1 MQAFNIKRG
10 RKIIDTVFYK
20 DLPKQSTSDVEKALL
35 ARGEMPSDCTV
46 TKVRRV
52 LKDEF
57 VMQANY
63 GFGHGWEDECSEAS
77 SKEINQRLKEYR
89 EAAGSVGSYRVIV
102 RRVPV

>member
-10 RKIIDTVFYK
+10 RKIIDTVFYN
-20 DLPKQSTSDVEKALL
+20 DLPKESAQDIEKALR
-35 ARGEMPSDCTV
+35 ARGEMPEDCYV

-63 GFGHGWEDECSEAS
+63 GYGHGWEDECSEDS
-77 SKEINQRLKEYR
+77 RKEINQRLKEYR
-89 EAAGSVGSYRVIV
+89 ENAGSAGTYRVIV

>member
-10 RKIIDTVFYK
+10 RKIIDTVFYN
-20 DLPKQSTSDVEKALL
+20 DLPKQSASDVEKALL
-35 ARGEMPSDCTV
+35 ARGEMSSDCTV
-46 TKVRRV
+46 AKVRRV

-63 GFGHGWEDECSEAS
+63 GYGHGWEDEYSEAS
-77 SKEINQRLKEYR
+77 RKEINRRLKEYR
-89 EAAGSVGSYRVIV
+89 ENAGNVGSYRVIV

>member
-10 RKIIDTVFYK
+10 RKIVDTVFYNDTKESAK
-20 DLPKQSTSDVEKALL
+20 DIEKALSN
-35 ARGEMPSDCTV
+35 RGELPEGCHV

-63 GFGHGWEDECSEAS
+63 GFGHGWEDECTEESR
-77 SKEINQRLKEYR
+77 KEINQRLKEYR
-89 EAAGSVGSYRVIV
+89 ENAGNVGQYRVIV